1 MEIVKT
7 ITTLNVEGLSEYIRR
22 YEYPSGIIDWVT
34 LSPRKEYKLENGE
47 WSLFNRETWQYE
59 ALTEEIP
66 TWEKEYQEA
75 VLAQYPFEKRVREII
90 GGISEDAEN
99 RVNHIMCQIADDVAF
114 EDLVEEYI
122 K

>member
-47 WSLFNRETWQYE
+47 WSLFNTETWQYE
-59 ALTEEIP
+59 SLKEPYP
-66 TWEKEYQEA
+66 TWEKEYQELL
-75 VLAQYPFEKRVREII
+75 LAQYPFEKRVREIAEKNVGI
-90 GGISEDAEN
+90 GE
-99 RVNHIMCQIADDVAF
+99 VMF
-114 EDLVEEYI
+114 DLARDFNFVELI
-122 K
+122 KNYLKKLPR